1 MNDLDK
7 IDFNKVIENES
18 ELHTYK
24 KLSLDIIKYLS
35 INNSS
40 SFLGILKNVGGS
52 DRRTLRLLNELVINN
67 ILLYNK
73 GLFMLGKRRKIR
85 YASRSL
91 ICREC
96 EGSLTDVSPLADI
109 KSRMVSIFRNKPK
122 PTFIFDQRPV
132 TLDTTIKRVAY
143 ALARGDIQDKKV
155 AIVGDDD
162 LTSIAISLT
171 GVAKKVYVFDIDTR
185 LVTFIQKISDNLKL
199 DINVVEQ
206 DFTKEVPKIYKEYF
220 DMFMTDPTPTKVPF
234 TVVGN
239 ACLSLVNKDKG
250 TGYFSIYSS
259 AMDKNLDLQT
269 VIHKMGLLITDIIPF
284 FTEYDFIEET
294 YSPQDKRLL
303 GVYGNNKNPI
313 SFTES
318 LVRVESTKKTRPL
331 NISYNLNELLGKATK
346 RVIYDLSKD
355 PGLKTKSHNEKK
367 YLLNIARDMKEKIDK
382 GG

>member
-1 MNDLDK
+1 MNNINT
-7 IDFNKVIENES
+7 IDFNKIIENKS
-18 ELHTYK
+18 ELGTYK
-24 KLSLDIIKYLS
+24 NLASDVIRYLS
-35 INNSS
+35 INNSA
-40 SFLGILKNVGGS
+40 SFLEILKNVGGS
-52 DRRTLRLLNELVINN
+52 DRRALRLLNELVINK
-67 ILLYNK
+67 ILMYHNGTFRLGAKRERRYNSHDLICERCGGALINTSPLSDIK
-73 GLFMLGKRRKIR
+73 DKMLG
-85 YASRSL
+85 
-91 ICREC
+91 
-96 EGSLTDVSPLADI
+96 
-109 KSRMVSIFRNKPK
+109 IFRNKPR

-132 TLDTTIKRVAY
+132 TVDTTIKRVAY
-143 ALARGDIQDKKV
+143 ALARGDIQDRKI
-155 AIVGDDD
+155 AILGDDD